1 MKPIRRCNSGPR
13 LLRKYENLKHRLQAM
28 LADGSFHLLEACR
41 RMELLRKLSRR
52 LHALN
57 RLFLRVGLSTAA
69 LAGGFLLLA
78 TAAQGATG
86 FVPQQN
92 RFPFGN
98 DNPLRFVVSPG
109 YIRACFG
116 DFNGDGDLDT
126 LVGLD
131 DGTTNY
137 YENRGTL
144 RHADM
149 RSTSDILPGTVAASG
164 DAMPFAAD
172 LDGDGDL
179 DVVIGQADGT
189 LAYFENTGTATAP
202 DFLERV
208 GVDNPFDGIDVGD
221 GSCPCLA
228 DLDGDGDLDLLIGA
242 GGIIVPFYFE
252 NTGSRTAP
260 AFVERTGTGSPFT
273 DGDVLSFP
281 TPVAADLD
289 DDGDLDLVAGD
300 AYGNVFLFEN
310 IGTRKKP
317 AFALRTGTD
326 NPFDGVGVPGGLA
339 RPALADLDND
349 GDVDAMIA
357 SADGRV
363 FAFENIGTPAN
374 ADFTE
379 RVTFDDVASPAFADL
394 DGDGDLDLV
403 VGLLYGAFSY
413 YENTGT
419 ADAPAFVHRPG
430 PASPLDGISVTFFAA
445 PTFADLDDDG
455 DLDLLVG
462 DLASLTPRYFEN
474 TGDAASPSFT
484 ERIGAANPFD
494 GFAIGYSLRPTLV
507 DIDGDGDID
516 CFVGEKYSTIHFF
529 ENTGTAAIPAFVERL
544 DGDNPLNGILPATS
558 YVPTPT
564 FVDFDGDGDFDCPI
578 GVMDYYSATILYAE
592 NDGDATNPSFTLA
605 VGGNNPF
612 AAGVSGMAFLR
623 PAVVDIDA
631 DGQPEA
637 FVGDK
642 YSAIKHY
649 VLSEQVANGS
659 GFAIMAAEVENL
671 GVPLTEFTKKPT
683 VTSGY
688 FDPVKDLNKTKA
700 KTAKPTVLT
709 KIAAAAPPDTVDCEW
724 KSKIRL
730 IDAKALKAAYKQGD
744 SARDVL
750 DRTPQAPLTMALAV
764 STVDGDGT
772 AFTDDNVK
780 RISVMPPTIVS
791 VVSLSSF
798 ETVRD
803 TSAGDVLAI
812 RGLHFGTKAKA
823 WMEYVDAK
831 GVTKA
836 LNLKTIGTKP
846 YPNAKGDTGKGIMDP
861 GSGDSLL
868 VVQVP
873 AKWPKDWN
881 HGVNHNLVLDNG
893 IGIATF
899 NFGSNP

>member
-1 MKPIRRCNSGPR
+1 MITRRRHGGGHR
-13 LLRKYENLKHRLQAM
+13 LFRKYENLKARLQAM

-41 RMELLRKLSRR
+41 RLELLRKLSRR

-69 LAGGFLLLA
+69 LAAGFLLLA

-98 DNPLRFVVSPG
+98 DNPLSEVNAGG
-109 YIRACFG
+109 YARPCFG
-116 DFNGDGDLDT
+116 DFDGDGDLDV
-126 LVGLD
+126 LIGLYG
-131 DGTTNY
+131 GTTDY
-137 YENRGTL
+137 YENVGTP

-149 RSTSDILPGTVAASG
+149 QSVGDILIGTVAASG

-189 LAYFENTGTATAP
+189 LAYFENIGTATAP

-208 GVDNPFDGIDVGD
+208 GVDNPCDGIDVGG
-221 GSCPCLA
+221 GSFPCLA
-228 DLDGDGDLDLLIGA
+228 DFDGDGDLDLMIGA
-242 GGIIVPFYFE
+242 NGIIVPFYFE

-260 AFVERTGTGSPFT
+260 AFVERTGTDSPFT

-289 DDGDLDLVAGD
+289 DDGDLDLIVGD
-300 AYGNVFLFEN
+300 SSGSASLFEN

-317 AFALRTGTD
+317 TFALRTGAD

-379 RVTFDDVASPAFADL
+379 RVTFNEEASPALVDL
-394 DGDGDLDLV
+394 DNDGDLDLV
-403 VGLLYGAFSY
+403 VGISTGTFIY
-413 YENTGT
+413 YENTGA
-419 ADAPAFVHRPG
+419 ADNPAFRTRLGALNPLNGLAGGFLEAAPAFV
-430 PASPLDGISVTFFAA
+430 DI
-445 PTFADLDDDG
+445 DDDG
-455 DLDLLVG
+455 DLDMFSGNYVPGELFF
-462 DLASLTPRYFEN
+462 FEN
-474 TGDAASPSFT
+474 TGDAANPGFIQ
-484 ERIGAANPFD
+484 RIGIANPLD
-494 GFAIGYSLRPTLV
+494 GILAGGGQPAFV
-507 DIDGDGDID
+507 DIDDDGDVD
-516 CFVGEKYSTIHFF
+516 GFVGEKYGTMRFF

-544 DGDNPLNGILPATS
+544 DGDNPLDGLVPAGTEHLC
-558 YVPTPT
+558 PA
-564 FVDFDGDGDFDCPI
+564 FADFDGDGDVDVFI
-578 GVMDYYSATILYAE
+578 GSSYPTNTISYGENTGTSANPGFALAADGDNPFSGLVLYAHP
-592 NDGDATNPSFTLA
+592 APILA
-605 VGGNNPF
+605 D
-612 AAGVSGMAFLR
+612 L
-623 PAVVDIDA
+623 DA
-631 DGQPEA
+631 DGQLDA

-642 YSAIKHY
+642 YAAVRYY
-649 VLSEQVANGS
+649 VPSERVANGS
-659 GFAIMAAEVENL
+659 GFRILANEVDNL
-671 GVPLTEFTKKPT
+671 GVPLAEFTKKPT

-688 FDPVKDLNKTKA
+688 FDPVKDRNETKA
-700 KTAKPTVLT
+700 KTAKASVLT

-750 DRTPQAPLTMALAV
+750 DRTPQAPLTMTLAV

-780 RISVMPPTIVS
+780 RISVMPPTITKVVGLNTFDS
-791 VVSLSSF
+791 VVATAS
-798 ETVRD
+798 
-803 TSAGDVLAI
+803 GDVLAI

-836 LNLKTIGTKP
+836 LNLKAIGTKP
-846 YPNAKGDTGKGIMDP
+846 YPNAKGDAGKGIMDP
-861 GSGDSLL
+861 HSGDSLL

-873 AKWPKDWN
+873 AKWPKDWD
-881 HGVNHNLVLDNG
+881 HGDAHNLVIDNG